1 MLINHDRRAKN
12 KDTDIIAVQK
22 WTILFDL
29 FLSILIVEKI
39 TANRNNKTW
48 IIRLGR
54 LMKSGTFPS
63 KKNPLKRLR
72 VPSIISKKVP
82 IMINIKGAN
91 NITN

>member
-54 LMKSGTFPS
+54 LMKSGRIPS
-63 KKNPLKRLR
+63 EKIPLKRLR

-91 NITN
+91 NIIF